1 MKSTVIKRS
10 VVINGHK
17 TSVSLE
23 DQFWAA
29 LKEIAAER
37 KLSMAELIAVV
48 DHDRGKVGNLSSA
61 LRLFVLAQYYIRSMP
76 HRTGQCHGI
85 ESVKRR
91 GHSSPVRVR
100 RRFRQDHFV
109 RNLAGGRQADKETR
123 ENMNAAVACGMCVG
137 LE

>member
-17 TSVSLE
+17 TSISVE

-37 KLSMAELIAVV
+37 QLSMSELIAVV

-61 LRLFVLAQYYIRSMP
+61 LRCLVLARYYTPAASAA
-76 HRTGQCHGI
+76 
-85 ESVKRR
+85 SVRPAPWYR
-91 GHSSPVRVR
+91 EP
-100 RRFRQDHFV
+100 
-109 RNLAGGRQADKETR
+109 QAATP
-123 ENMNAAVACGMCVG
+123 
-137 LE
+137 